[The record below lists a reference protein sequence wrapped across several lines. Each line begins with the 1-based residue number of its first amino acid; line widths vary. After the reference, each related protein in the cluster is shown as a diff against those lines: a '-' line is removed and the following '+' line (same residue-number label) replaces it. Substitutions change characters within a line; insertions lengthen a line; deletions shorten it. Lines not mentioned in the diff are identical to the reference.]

1 MGIQGVRQGV
11 LLKLKDI
18 LNGLTIVDLNNNG
31 NGTRLHVENKIF
43 DIESLNY
50 DMFPLLSIIPAPHT
64 IQTGLYGHSMDSTY
78 RVAMFGYVRKAQNE
92 DLFISSENVIECI
105 IQKLTNFELI
115 EEEFIVRNFNNVD
128 TCFSIVEIGP
138 ILNEL
143 YTDER
148 NTAGALAYISIPL
161 AIQFVEN

>member
-1 MGIQGVRQGV
+1 MGVRQNV
-11 LLKLKDI
+11 LLKLKEV
-18 LNGLTIVDLNNNG
+18 LNGLTIVDLDNIG
-31 NGTRLHVENKIF
+31 NGRILHVENKIF

-105 IQKLTNFELI
+105 TQTLTDFDII
-115 EEEFIVRNFNNVD
+115 EKEFIVKSFNNVD
-128 TCFSIVEIGP
+128 TCFSITEIGP

-148 NTAGALAYISIPL
+148 NTAGAMAYISIPL
-161 AIQFVEN
+161 AIQFAEN